1 MGGREPRAG
10 GGSREAG
17 LQVDARESRA
27 TSQVLRTENDGW
39 LACRVTEHEMDHPM
53 PADVPAPQVSFVD
66 DPALVRAALER
77 VAHDVV
83 GVDVE
88 RADADQYFRRAA
100 LVQVG
105 VAGHCVL
112 LDGVVLDRLH
122 ELDAFLGPDR
132 LAVLHAVENDIEP
145 LLAKHVDADRLADTA
160 IAAAML
166 GLPTGLGPLLTTV
179 LGVELTGDKSAFQ
192 RADWAARPLS
202 EGMADYA
209 AGDVVHLPELWAELA
224 ERLEA
229 ADRRRW
235 YDEELA
241 WTLARAVEDN
251 RDWTRVKGSGRLRP
265 DQRAVLRSVW
275 EERERLAR
283 EHDIAPNRLIHDD
296 VLRDLAVDPPRTEPQ
311 LVRRSQR
318 RRSLLRKHAAEL
330 LAAVERGVAAE
341 PETKESAQRW
351 TDTDRATYD
360 ALRERRAA
368 IADDLGIQAGVLC
381 PSRPLWT
388 AVAGDP
394 ADGVELC
401 ALAELRAWQ
410 TEVLA
415 EPLWDAYLTARRP
428 AQDAIP
434 HDAGIQQPDTADD
447 DLDED
452 PAASATA

>member
-1 MGGREPRAG
+1 MR
-10 GGSREAG
+10 
-17 LQVDARESRA
+17 
-27 TSQVLRTENDGW
+27 
-39 LACRVTEHEMDHPM
+39 
-53 PADVPAPQVSFVD
+53 ADVPAPQVVFVD
-66 DPALVRAALER
+66 DPVDVRAALEA
-77 VAHDVV
+77 VAQPVV

-112 LDGVVLDRLH
+112 LDGVSLGTMP

-132 LAVLHAVENDIEP
+132 LAVLHAVENDLEP
-145 LLAKHVDADRLADTA
+145 LLAKHVDPDRLADTA

-166 GLPTGLGPLLTTV
+166 GLPTGLGPLLTAV
-179 LGVELTGDKSAFQ
+179 LDIELTGDKSRFQ
-192 RADWAARPLS
+192 RADWAARPLTD
-202 EGMADYA
+202 GMAEYA
-209 AGDVVHLPELWAELA
+209 AGDVVHLPELWAELDR
-224 ERLEA
+224 RLEVA
-229 ADRRRW
+229 ERRRW

-251 RDWTRVKGSGRLRP
+251 RDWTRVKGSGRMRP
-265 DQRAVLRSVW
+265 DQRAILRSVW

-283 EHDIAPNRLIHDD
+283 AHDIAPNRLIHDD

-318 RRSLLRKHAAEL
+318 RRSLLRKHATDL
-330 LAAVERGVAAE
+330 LAAVERGDAAR
-341 PETKESAQRW
+341 PEAKAASNRW

-368 IADDLGIQAGVLC
+368 IAEDLGIQAGVLC
-381 PSRPLWT
+381 PSKPLWA

-394 ADGVELC
+394 ATAAQLC
-401 ALAELRAWQ
+401 ALAELRGWQ

-415 EPLWDAYLTARRP
+415 EPLWDAYVTARRP
-428 AQDAIP
+428 AEDETSPRTTEPDA
-434 HDAGIQQPDTADD
+434 AGTV
-447 DLDED
+447 
-452 PAASATA
+452 